1 MNEWLAKNL
10 VCPRDHEALTLS
22 GDFVACSRHRYPIVE
37 GIPVMLLEEQEQ
49 TIGVAN
55 SALEASK
62 NGKHGYEKPRYYIET
77 LGISEAEKAALLED
91 AKNPIGVDPVV
102 KFLVGATCGGLYD
115 SLTGKIQT
123 YPIPELRLPK
133 ADGQFFLDIGCNWGR
148 WCVAA
153 GRNGYSPVGI
163 DPSLEAVLAAR
174 RVSAELG
181 NDAIFVVADA
191 RYLPFAKQSFDVV
204 FSYSVLQHFS
214 QQNVRQTL
222 REIARVLKAG
232 GTSLVQMANL
242 FGIRSQFHVARRR
255 WRPASNFEVRY
266 WRPADIQQTF
276 TQLIGSSELSVDGY
290 FGLGVQ
296 ASDVNLLPRKY
307 QLVVKASESL
317 RKLSL
322 SLPWLGQFADS
333 LYVRSVASS
342 RP

>member
-1 MNEWLAKNL
+1 MNEWLAQNL

-22 GDFVACSRHRYPIVE
+22 GDFLHCSQHRYPVVE

-49 TIGVAN
+49 TLGVARF
-55 SALEASK
+55 SLEASK
-62 NGKHGYEKPRYYIET
+62 NGRHGSAKPKYYIET
-77 LGISEAEKAALLED
+77 LGISDEEKAALLED
-91 AKNPIGVDPVV
+91 AKNPAGVDPVV
-102 KFLVGATCGGLYD
+102 KFLVGATCGLLYD
-115 SLTGKIQT
+115 SLTGNIQT

-133 ADGQFFLDIGCNWGR
+133 ADGQMFLDIGCNWGR

-153 GRNGYSPVGI
+153 ARRGYSPVGI

-181 NDAIFVVADA
+181 NEAMFVVADA

-214 QQNVRQTL
+214 QPNVRKTL
-222 REIARVLKAG
+222 AEIARVLKSG
-232 GTSLVQMANL
+232 GTSLIQMANL
-242 FGIRSQFHVARRR
+242 FGLRSQYHVAKRR

-266 WRPADIQQTF
+266 WRPSEMQQTF
-276 TQLIGSSELSVDGY
+276 AQLIGDSELSVDGY

-296 ASDVNLLPRKY
+296 ASDVGLLPRKY

-322 SLPWLGQFADS
+322 SLPWLSRFADS
-333 LYVRSVASS
+333 LYVRSVSQ
-342 RP
+342 